1 MEEEAGAVKGKE
13 RRVTFRMERGD
24 YDALCERCER
34 AGLSKSEYLRYL
46 VRIPLSTEA
55 NAGDEHRILVDRKAL
70 WAMSRELTK
79 WGYHYNQ
86 AVHAMNLINF
96 HARHGH
102 VDRDLVAESVP
113 TIERELADV
122 NAAAREMAAELGRI
136 GADSLVGGLA
146 MPILKPIS
154 GHGSTGGIRRYLEKG
169 GRALARDLFNLSYD
183 ERDAGALGED
193 AKEACAWDA
202 EMDATRAAF
211 GTDAPW
217 RGKPAR
223 TFKHFV
229 LSPDPGDDIDLAALR
244 ELACSW
250 ALKHFGDHEIAIVYH
265 DDNARGIPHA
275 HIVVNNANLRTGY
288 RMQTQHPEDLNRDL
302 QDMARERGL
311 SGLSN
316 DRAPESPSKA
326 RGHAGAGGPRS
337 RRSVYLGRAEKEIM
351 RSGGYSW
358 VGDIRARVA
367 LAKTTARDEAEFLGI
382 LDALGVHVA
391 DNSAKAR
398 RDDWVFSLAE
408 EPSKKVS
415 GERLG
420 FVYGKEM
427 LRRRFER
434 KGAYR
439 PTDASTARIREAA
452 ERALELNDLSELSRL
467 SSALETCAKFDVESI
482 EEFGLRMTTLERRG
496 QAGGEGYRRLEA
508 ARAYMAENGLMP
520 LKTRY
525 GDGEGRDDAS
535 GNSRQCHRADEQQRI
550 LAAERQRAQQDQ
562 RRERGRR

>member
-1 MEEEAGAVKGKE
+1 MEEEAGAAKSKE
-13 RRVTFRMERGD
+13 RRVTFRMEGGD

-46 VRIPLSTEA
+46 GCIPLSTEA
-55 NAGDEHRILVDRKAL
+55 NAGDEHRILVDRRAL

-96 HARHGH
+96 HARHGR

-122 NAAAREMAAELGRI
+122 NTAAREGIGGR
-136 GADSLVGGLA
+136 ARAHRSRLARGGVA
-146 MPILKPIS
+146 IPILKPIS
-154 GHGSTGGIRRYLEKG
+154 GHGATSGGIRRYLEKG
-169 GRALARDLFNLSYD
+169 GRALPRDLFNLSYD
-183 ERDAGALGED
+183 ERDAGALGDE

-275 HIVVNNANLRTGY
+275 HIVVNNANLRTGS
-288 RMQTQHPEDLNRDL
+288 RMRTQHPEDLNRDL
-302 QDMARERGL
+302 QDMVRERGL

-326 RGHAGAGGPRS
+326 RGRAGAGGPRS

-367 LAKTTARDEAEFLGI
+367 LAKTTARETRRSP
-382 LDALGVHVA
+382 
-391 DNSAKAR
+391 SASSTPWACTSPTTRPR
-398 RDDWVFSLAE
+398 RGGTTGCSAWQRSR
-408 EPSKKVS
+408 P
-415 GERLG
+415 
-420 FVYGKEM
+420 
-427 LRRRFER
+427 RRSAASAW
-434 KGAYR
+434 GS
-439 PTDASTARIREAA
+439 STARR
-452 ERALELNDLSELSRL
+452 
-467 SSALETCAKFDVESI
+467 
-482 EEFGLRMTTLERRG
+482 
-496 QAGGEGYRRLEA
+496 
-508 ARAYMAENGLMP
+508 
-520 LKTRY
+520 
-525 GDGEGRDDAS
+525 
-535 GNSRQCHRADEQQRI
+535 
-550 LAAERQRAQQDQ
+550 
-562 RRERGRR
+562 